1 MGFAAAPLLI
11 ALGVLLTAGI
21 IVVLYWVRPEPQP
34 VVVPSNLIWRRVLDE
49 RRRRED
55 FWRWLISLVI
65 ALLAG
70 LAVIMA
76 MAQPIPESGVRG
88 GRVVVVMDTSPSM
101 AAALSGGG
109 TRWDQASEQVRRILT
124 GSSET
129 SEFLLLDTAGDRGG
143 RSFTGRREA
152 LEALEDLGPV
162 HGREH
167 RFPDVADLLES
178 ASGTAPA
185 VDVIFVG
192 DGVYVPEAPDGVE
205 RISVFEAAP
214 NAGITAFDVRPLPS
228 DPGRFEAF
236 IEVVR
241 HPAEEDDGGGVVVLQ
256 VDGAGGASARRT
268 LRVDAGTPLGETVP
282 LTGFV
287 AGPVRAVIAISGD
300 DALPADDVAHAY
312 IPARNRLRVLLV
324 GGPNPFWEAA
334 LRLDPRVSL
343 SVAPPGSE
351 ALADLDFASVDLVVI
366 EGAPPEAMP
375 PVPVLVAGSGNAE
388 WLPPRLGNETGNET
402 GNESGNETG
411 NESANE
417 ETNLEREAATVT
429 LPVVRGQ
436 TEHPLLRDLNFED
449 ALARGVEAFDAASFA
464 GQGSWELLLGDSRLG
479 LLAAR
484 ESPLR
489 GLAFA
494 FPIARSNLPLQAD
507 FPLLLSRALSWL
519 TDVEVRRVGLGQA
532 RVAMAAGAIFDSE
545 GREVA
550 SRRLGSE
557 ISFDASEPSL
567 YYAAGGGREVVV
579 AASLLDRRAS
589 NLNQSAWAEEPPATL
604 APAATAVS
612 AIWPILALFA
622 LLLIAA
628 EWIAFHRHATV

>member
-1 MGFAAAPLLI
+1 MGFGAAPLLI

-55 FWRWLISLVI
+55 FWRWLVSLVI

-70 LAVIMA
+70 LAVILA
-76 MAQPIPESGVRG
+76 VSEPIPEGAARG
-88 GRVVVVMDTSPSM
+88 GRIVVVMDTAPSM
-101 AAALSGGG
+101 AAALPGGG
-109 TRWDQASEQVRRILT
+109 TRWDQAAEQVRRILT

-143 RSFTGRREA
+143 RSFIGRRAA

-167 RFPDVADLLES
+167 RFPDVGDLLG
-178 ASGTAPA
+178 SGPAAAPA
-185 VDVIFVG
+185 ADVVFVG
-192 DGVYVPEAPDGVE
+192 DGVYVPEAPEGVE
-205 RISVFEAAP
+205 RISVFESVP

-241 HPAEEDDGGGVVVLQ
+241 HPVGEDDAGVVVLQ
-256 VDGAGGASARRT
+256 IDGAGGASARRT
-268 LRVDAGTPLGETVP
+268 LRPDPGAPLGETVP
-282 LTGFV
+282 LAGFV
-287 AGPVRAVIAISGD
+287 AGPVRAVIAISGED
-300 DALPADDVAHAY
+300 GLPADDVAHAY

-343 SVAPPGSE
+343 SVAAPGSDAFAE
-351 ALADLDFASVDLVVI
+351 LDSGSVDLAVV

-375 PVPVLVAGSGNAE
+375 PVPVLFAGSESAA
-388 WLPPRLGNETGNET
+388 WLPSRLGG
-402 GNESGNETG
+402 
-411 NESANE
+411 
-417 ETNLEREAATVT
+417 EAAGPGAEEGTTVM

-436 TEHPLLRDLNFED
+436 TEHPLLRELNFED
-449 ALARGVEAFDAASFA
+449 AMARDVEAFDAATLDDRSP
-464 GQGSWELLLGDSRLG
+464 WTLLFGDSRLG

-484 ESPLR
+484 QSPLR
-489 GLAFA
+489 SLAFA

-532 RVAMAAGAIFDSE
+532 RVAMAAGAVFDAE
-545 GREVA
+545 GREVP

-589 NLNQSAWAEEPPATL
+589 SLNESAWAGEPPASL
-604 APAATAVS
+604 APAGTVAS
-612 AIWPILALFA
+612 SLWPILALFA
-622 LLLIAA
+622 LLLIVA
-628 EWIAFHRHATV
+628 EWVAFHRHATV

>member
-65 ALLAG
+65 ALLVG

-76 MAQPIPESGVRG
+76 MAEPIPESGVRG

-101 AAALSGGG
+101 VAALSGGG

-152 LEALEDLGPV
+152 LEALEDLRPV

-167 RFPDVADLLES
+167 HFPDVADLLES
-178 ASGTAPA
+178 ASGTAPP
-185 VDVIFVG
+185 VDIIFVG

-241 HPAEEDDGGGVVVLQ
+241 HPAEEDDGGVVVLQ

-343 SVAPPGSE
+343 SVAPPGSD

-388 WLPPRLGNETGNET
+388 WLPPRLGNETGNE
-402 GNESGNETG
+402 SGNEPA
-411 NESANE
+411 SE
-417 ETNLEREAATVT
+417 EASLEGETATVM

-449 ALARGVEAFDAASFA
+449 ALARDVEAFDAAFFG
-464 GQGSWELLLGDSRLG
+464 GQSSWELLLGDSRLG

-557 ISFDASEPSL
+557 ISFDATEPSL

-589 NLNQSAWAEEPPATL
+589 NLNQSAWSEAPPTTL
-604 APAATAVS
+604 GPAATAVS

-622 LLLIAA
+622 FLLIAA

>member
-1 MGFAAAPLLI
+1 MGFGAAPLLI
-11 ALGVLLTAGI
+11 ALGVLLTAGV
-21 IVVLYWVRPEPQP
+21 IVLLYWVRPEPQP

-55 FWRWLISLVI
+55 FWRWLVSLVI

-70 LAVIMA
+70 LAVILA
-76 MAQPIPESGVRG
+76 VAQPIPEGAARG
-88 GRVVVVMDTSPSM
+88 GRIVVVMDTAPSM

-109 TRWDQASEQVRRILT
+109 TRWDQAAEQVRRILT

-143 RSFTGRREA
+143 RSFIGRRGA

-167 RFPDVADLLES
+167 RFPDVADLLGPG
-178 ASGTAPA
+178 SGAAPA
-185 VDVIFVG
+185 ADVIFVG
-192 DGVYVPEAPDGVE
+192 DGVYVPEAPEGVE
-205 RISVFEAAP
+205 RISVFETVP

-241 HPAEEDDGGGVVVLQ
+241 YPSGEDDAGVVVLQ
-256 VDGAGGASARRT
+256 IDGAGGASARRT
-268 LRVDAGTPLGETVP
+268 LRPDAGTPLGETVP

-287 AGPVRAVIAISGD
+287 AGPVRAVIAIAGED
-300 DALPADDVAHAY
+300 GLPADDVAHAY

-343 SVAPPGSE
+343 SVAAPGLD
-351 ALADLDFASVDLVVI
+351 AFADLDSGALDLVVV
-366 EGAPPEAMP
+366 EGAPPETMP
-375 PVPVLVAGSGNAE
+375 PVPVLFAGSGSAG
-388 WLPPRLGNETGNET
+388 WLPSRLGD
-402 GNESGNETG
+402 
-411 NESANE
+411 
-417 ETNLEREAATVT
+417 EAAGPGDEEGTTVM
-429 LPVVRGQ
+429 LPVMRGQ
-436 TEHPLLRDLNFED
+436 TEHPLLRDLNLED
-449 ALARGVEAFDAASFA
+449 AVARDVAAFDTASV
-464 GQGSWELLLGDSRLG
+464 GDRSPWTLLLGDSRLG

-489 GLAFA
+489 SLAFA

-532 RVAMAAGAIFDSE
+532 RVAMASGAIFDSE
-545 GREVA
+545 GREVP

-557 ISFDASEPSL
+557 VSFDASEPSL
-567 YYAAGGGREVVV
+567 YYAAGGGREIVV

-589 NLNQSAWAEEPPATL
+589 NLNQSAWAGEPPASL
-604 APAATAVS
+604 APAGTVAS
-612 AIWPILALFA
+612 ALWPILALFA
-622 LLLIAA
+622 LLLIVA

>member
-55 FWRWLISLVI
+55 FWRWLISLAI

-70 LAVIMA
+70 LAVILA

-109 TRWDQASEQVRRILT
+109 TRWDQAAEQVRRILT

-143 RSFTGRREA
+143 RSFTGRRGA

-167 RFPDVADLLES
+167 RFPDVADLLEP
-178 ASGTAPA
+178 ASGT
-185 VDVIFVG
+185 DVIFVG

-241 HPAEEDDGGGVVVLQ
+241 HPAEEDDGGVVVLQ

-268 LRVDAGTPLGETVP
+268 LRVDAGTPLGESVP

-343 SVAPPGSE
+343 SVAPPGPE
-351 ALADLDFASVDLVVI
+351 ALADLDAASVDLVVI
-366 EGAPPEAMP
+366 EGTPPEAML
-375 PVPVLVAGSGNAE
+375 PVPMLFAGSGNAE
-388 WLPPRLGNETGNET
+388 WLPPRLGDDL
-402 GNESGNETG
+402 
-411 NESANE
+411 ANE
-417 ETNLEREAATVT
+417 EANLEGETATVM

-449 ALARGVEAFDAASFA
+449 ALARDVEAFDAAFFG

-484 ESPLR
+484 ENPLR

-532 RVAMAAGAIFDSE
+532 RVAMAAGAVFDSE

-604 APAATAVS
+604 APAATVVS

-622 LLLIAA
+622 FLLIVA

>member
-124 GSSET
+124 GSGET

-152 LEALEDLGPV
+152 LEALEDLVPV

-167 RFPDVADLLES
+167 RFPDVADLFES

-241 HPAEEDDGGGVVVLQ
+241 HPAAEDDGGVVALQ
-256 VDGAGGASARRT
+256 VDGAGGASLRRT

-388 WLPPRLGNETGNET
+388 WLPPRLGNETGNE
-402 GNESGNETG
+402 
-411 NESANE
+411 SANE
-417 ETNLEREAATVT
+417 EANLEGETATVM

-449 ALARGVEAFDAASFA
+449 ALARDVEAFDAAFFG
-464 GQGSWELLLGDSRLG
+464 GQDSWELLLGDSRFG

-604 APAATAVS
+604 APAAPAVG

>member
-65 ALLAG
+65 ALLVG

-76 MAQPIPESGVRG
+76 MAEPIPESGVRG

-152 LEALEDLGPV
+152 LEALEDLRPV

-167 RFPDVADLLES
+167 HFPDVADLLES
-178 ASGTAPA
+178 ASGTAPP
-185 VDVIFVG
+185 VDIIFVG

-241 HPAEEDDGGGVVVLQ
+241 HPAEEDDGGVVVLQ

-375 PVPVLVAGSGNAE
+375 PVPVLVAGSGHAE

-402 GNESGNETG
+402 GNESGNESA
-411 NESANE
+411 NESADE
-417 ETNLEREAATVT
+417 EASLEGETATVM

-449 ALARGVEAFDAASFA
+449 ALARDVEAFDAAFFG
-464 GQGSWELLLGDSRLG
+464 GQSSWELLLGDSRLG

-557 ISFDASEPSL
+557 ISFDATEPSL

-589 NLNQSAWAEEPPATL
+589 SPNQSAWSEAPPTTL
-604 APAATAVS
+604 GPAATAVS

-622 LLLIAA
+622 FLLIAA

>member
-1 MGFAAAPLLI
+1 MGFGAAPLLI

-55 FWRWLISLVI
+55 FWRWLVSLVI

-70 LAVIMA
+70 LAVILA
-76 MAQPIPESGVRG
+76 VSEPIPEGAARG
-88 GRVVVVMDTSPSM
+88 GRIVVVMDTAPSM
-101 AAALSGGG
+101 AAALPGGG
-109 TRWDQASEQVRRILT
+109 TRWDQAAEQVRRILT

-143 RSFTGRREA
+143 RSFIGRRAA

-167 RFPDVADLLES
+167 RFPDVGDLLG
-178 ASGTAPA
+178 SGPAAPPA
-185 VDVIFVG
+185 ADVVFVG
-192 DGVYVPEAPDGVE
+192 DGVYVPEAPEGVE
-205 RISVFEAAP
+205 RISVFESVP

-241 HPAEEDDGGGVVVLQ
+241 HPVGEDDAGVVVLQ
-256 VDGAGGASARRT
+256 IDGAGGASARRT
-268 LRVDAGTPLGETVP
+268 LRPDPGAPLGETVP
-282 LTGFV
+282 LAGFV
-287 AGPVRAVIAISGD
+287 AGPVRAVIAISGED
-300 DALPADDVAHAY
+300 GLPADDVAHAY

-343 SVAPPGSE
+343 SVAAPGSDAFAE
-351 ALADLDFASVDLVVI
+351 LDSSSVDLAVV

-375 PVPVLVAGSGNAE
+375 PVPVLFAGSESAAWLPSRLGGEAAGSGAE
-388 WLPPRLGNETGNET
+388 EGT
-402 GNESGNETG
+402 
-411 NESANE
+411 
-417 ETNLEREAATVT
+417 TVM

-436 TEHPLLRDLNFED
+436 TEHPLLRELNFED
-449 ALARGVEAFDAASFA
+449 AMARDVEAFDAAALDDRSP
-464 GQGSWELLLGDSRLG
+464 WTLLFGDSRLG

-484 ESPLR
+484 QSPLR
-489 GLAFA
+489 SLAFA

-532 RVAMAAGAIFDSE
+532 RVAMAAGSVFDAE
-545 GREVA
+545 GREVP

-589 NLNQSAWAEEPPATL
+589 SLNESAWAGEPPASL
-604 APAATAVS
+604 APAGTVAS
-612 AIWPILALFA
+612 ALWPILALFA
-622 LLLIAA
+622 LLLIVA
-628 EWIAFHRHATV
+628 EWVAFHRHATV

>member
-11 ALGVLLTAGI
+11 ALGLLLTAAI

-55 FWRWLISLVI
+55 FWRWLVSLAI

-70 LAVIMA
+70 LAVILA
-76 MAQPIPESGVRG
+76 VAQPIPEGAARG
-88 GRVVVVMDTSPSM
+88 GRIVVVMDTAPSM
-101 AAALSGGG
+101 AAALPGGG
-109 TRWDQASEQVRRILT
+109 TRWDQAAEQVRRILA

-143 RSFTGRREA
+143 RSFIGRREA
-152 LEALEDLGPV
+152 LEALEALGPV

-167 RFPDVADLLES
+167 RFPDVRDLLGPGS
-178 ASGTAPA
+178 DAAPTA
-185 VDVIFVG
+185 DVIFVG
-192 DGVYVPEAPDGVE
+192 DGVYVPEAPEGVE
-205 RISVFEAAP
+205 RISVFESVP

-241 HPAEEDDGGGVVVLQ
+241 HPVGEDDAGVVVLQ
-256 VDGAGGASARRT
+256 IDGAGGASARRT
-268 LRVDAGTPLGETVP
+268 LRPDSGTPLGETVP

-287 AGPVRAVIAISGD
+287 AGPVRAVIAISGED
-300 DALPADDVAHAY
+300 GLPADDVAHAY

-343 SVAPPGSE
+343 TVAAPGSD
-351 ALADLDFASVDLVVI
+351 AFADLDAGSLDLVVV
-366 EGAPPEAMP
+366 EGAPPETMP
-375 PVPVLVAGSGNAE
+375 PVPVLFAGSESAD
-388 WLPPRLGNETGNET
+388 WLPPRLGGQAASPA
-402 GNESGNETG
+402 G
-411 NESANE
+411 E
-417 ETNLEREAATVT
+417 EGTTVM

-449 ALARGVEAFDAASFA
+449 AMARDVEAFDAASLDDR
-464 GQGSWELLLGDSRLG
+464 SLWTPLLGDPRLG

-489 GLAFA
+489 SLAFA

-519 TDVEVRRVGLGQA
+519 TDVDVRRVGLGQA
-532 RVAMAAGAIFDSE
+532 RVAMAAGAIFDAE
-545 GREVA
+545 GREVP

-589 NLNQSAWAEEPPATL
+589 NLNQSAWAAEPPASL
-604 APAATAVS
+604 APAGTVAS

-622 LLLIAA
+622 LLLIVA
-628 EWIAFHRHATV
+628 EWVAFHRHATV

>member
-34 VVVPSNLIWRRVLDE
+34 VVVPSNLLWRRILDE

-55 FWRWLISLVI
+55 FWRWLVSLAI

-70 LAVIMA
+70 LAVIVA
-76 MAQPIPESGVRG
+76 VSQPIPEGAVRG
-88 GRVVVVMDTSPSM
+88 GRIVVVMDTAPSM
-101 AAALSGGG
+101 AAALPGGG
-109 TRWDQASEQVRRILT
+109 TRWDQAAEQVRRILT

-143 RSFTGRREA
+143 RSFIGRRAA
-152 LEALEDLGPV
+152 LEALEALGPV

-167 RFPDVADLLES
+167 RFPDVRDLLGPGS
-178 ASGTAPA
+178 DAAPA
-185 VDVIFVG
+185 ADVIFVG
-192 DGVYVPEAPDGVE
+192 DGVYVPEAPEGVE
-205 RISVFEAAP
+205 RLSVFESVP

-241 HPAEEDDGGGVVVLQ
+241 HPVGGDDAGVVVLQ
-256 VDGAGGASARRT
+256 IDGAGGASARRT
-268 LRVDAGTPLGETVP
+268 LRPDAGTPLGETVP

-287 AGPVRAVIAISGD
+287 AGPVRAVIAIAGD
-300 DALPADDVAHAY
+300 DGLPADDVAHAY

-343 SVAPPGSE
+343 TVAAPGSD
-351 ALADLDFASVDLVVI
+351 AFADLDAGSLDLVVV

-375 PVPVLVAGSGNAE
+375 PVPVLFAGSGSAD
-388 WLPPRLGNETGNET
+388 WLPSRLEGGAA
-402 GNESGNETG
+402 GPGD
-411 NESANE
+411 E
-417 ETNLEREAATVT
+417 EGTTVM

-449 ALARGVEAFDAASFA
+449 AMARDVEAFDAASLEDR
-464 GQGSWELLLGDSRLG
+464 SLWSLLLGDSRLG

-489 GLAFA
+489 SLAFA

-532 RVAMAAGAIFDSE
+532 RVAMAAGAIFDAE
-545 GREVA
+545 GREVP

-589 NLNQSAWAEEPPATL
+589 NLNESAWAGEPAASL
-604 APAATAVS
+604 APAGTVAGAL
-612 AIWPILALFA
+612 WPILALFA
-622 LLLIAA
+622 LLLIVA
-628 EWIAFHRHATV
+628 EWVAFHRHATV

>member
-70 LAVIMA
+70 LAVVMA
-76 MAQPIPESGVRG
+76 MARPLPEDGVRG
-88 GRVVVVMDTSPSM
+88 ARVAVVIDTSPSM
-101 AAALSGGG
+101 AALLPGGG
-109 TRWDQASEQVRRILT
+109 ARWEQASEQARRILT
-124 GSSET
+124 AGNET
-129 SEFLLLDTAGDRGG
+129 SEFLLLDTAGERGG
-143 RSFTGRREA
+143 RSFIGQREA
-152 LEALEDLGPV
+152 LEALDDLRPV

-167 RFPDVADLLES
+167 RFPDVADLLEPV
-178 ASGTAPA
+178 GGAPTP
-185 VDVIFVG
+185 VIFVG
-192 DGVYVPEAPDGVE
+192 DGVFVSAVPEGVE
-205 RISVFEAAP
+205 RLSVFEPAA
-214 NAGITAFDVRPLPS
+214 NAGITAFDVRPLPT

-236 IEVVR
+236 VEVVR
-241 HPAEEDDGGGVVVLQ
+241 HPGSGEEAGVVVLQ
-256 VDGAGGASARRT
+256 IDGAGGASARRT
-268 LRVDAGTPLGETVP
+268 FRVDPGEPFGSTVP

-287 AGPVRAVIAISGD
+287 AGPVRAVIATSGE
-300 DALPADDVAHAY
+300 DALVSDDVAHSY

-334 LRLDPRVSL
+334 LRLDPRVTL
-343 SVAPPGSE
+343 SVAAPE
-351 ALADLDFASVDLVVI
+351 EDALASLDPASLDLVVI
-366 EGAPPEAMP
+366 EEAAPPAMP
-375 PVPVLVAGSGNAE
+375 AVPVLFAGAGAAD
-388 WLPPRLGNETGNET
+388 WLPPRLPNGDADAGDPT
-402 GNESGNETG
+402 
-411 NESANE
+411 
-417 ETNLEREAATVT
+417 AAAM

-436 TEHPLLRDLNFED
+436 AEHPLLRDLNLDD
-449 ALARGVEAFDAASFA
+449 ALAREVAAFDAASFRDAEGSPSGAA
-464 GQGSWELLLGDSRLG
+464 GGWELLLGDSRLG

-484 ESPLR
+484 EAPFRS
-489 GLAFA
+489 LAFA
-494 FPIARSNLPLQAD
+494 FPIARSNLPLQPD

-519 TDVEVRRVGLGQA
+519 TDVDVRRVGLGQA
-532 RVAMAAGAIFDSE
+532 RVAMAAGAVFDSE
-545 GREVA
+545 GREVP

-589 NLNQSAWAEEPPATL
+589 DLNRSAWAGEPAASL
-604 APAATAVS
+604 APSGTVAS
-612 AIWPILALFA
+612 AIWPLLALFA
-622 LLLIAA
+622 LLLIVA
-628 EWIAFHRHATV
+628 EWVAFHRHATV

>member
-1 MGFAAAPLLI
+1 MGFGAAPLLI

-55 FWRWLISLVI
+55 FWRWLVSLVI

-70 LAVIMA
+70 LAVILA
-76 MAQPIPESGVRG
+76 VAQPLPEGATRG
-88 GRVVVVMDTSPSM
+88 GRIVVVMDTAPSM
-101 AAALSGGG
+101 EAALPDGG
-109 TRWDQASEQVRRILT
+109 TRWEQAAEQVRRIFA
-124 GSSET
+124 GSTET

-143 RSFTGRREA
+143 RSFIGKREA

-162 HGREH
+162 YGRDH
-167 RFPDVADLLES
+167 RFPDVADLLG
-178 ASGTAPA
+178 SGSEAALTA
-185 VDVIFVG
+185 DVIFVG
-192 DGVYVPEAPDGVE
+192 DGVYVPEAPEGVE
-205 RISVFEAAP
+205 RISVFEPAP

-241 HPAEEDDGGGVVVLQ
+241 HPAEDDDRGVVVLQ
-256 VDGAGGASARRT
+256 IDGAGGASARRT
-268 LRVDAGTPLGETVP
+268 VQVDPGTPAGETVP

-287 AGPVRAVIAISGD
+287 AGPVRAVIALSGE
-300 DALPADDVAHAY
+300 DALSADDVAHAY
-312 IPARNRLRVLLV
+312 VPARNRLRVLLA

-343 SVAPPGSE
+343 SVAPAGPE
-351 ALADLDFASVDLVVI
+351 ALADLDSGSVDLVVI
-366 EGAPPEAMP
+366 EGPPPDAMP
-375 PVPVLVAGSGNAE
+375 PVPVLFAGSGNAE
-388 WLPPRLGNETGNET
+388 WLPARLG
-402 GNESGNETG
+402 S
-411 NESANE
+411 
-417 ETNLEREAATVT
+417 EAAGPGGEEGTTVM

-436 TEHPLLRDLNFED
+436 TGHLLLRDLNFED
-449 ALARGVEAFDAASFA
+449 ALARDVEAFDTAAFGERS
-464 GQGSWELLLGDSRLG
+464 SWTLLLGDARLG

-484 ESPLR
+484 ESPFR
-489 GLAFA
+489 SLAFA

-532 RVAMAAGAIFDSE
+532 RVAMAAGAIFDSD
-545 GREVA
+545 GREVP

-589 NLNQSAWAEEPPATL
+589 NLNQSAWAGESPATL
-604 APAATAVS
+604 APAATAAS

-622 LLLIAA
+622 LLLIVA
-628 EWIAFHRHATV
+628 EWVAFHRHATV

>member
-34 VVVPSNLIWRRVLDE
+34 VVVPSNLIWRRILDE

-55 FWRWLISLVI
+55 FWRWLVSLAI

-70 LAVIMA
+70 LAVIVA
-76 MAQPIPESGVRG
+76 VSQPIPEGAVRG
-88 GRVVVVMDTSPSM
+88 GRIVVVMDTAPSM
-101 AAALSGGG
+101 AAALPGGG
-109 TRWDQASEQVRRILT
+109 TRWDQAAEQVRRILT

-143 RSFTGRREA
+143 RSFIGRRAA
-152 LEALEDLGPV
+152 LEALEALGPV

-167 RFPDVADLLES
+167 RFPDVRDLLGPGS
-178 ASGTAPA
+178 DAAPA
-185 VDVIFVG
+185 ADVIFVG
-192 DGVYVPEAPDGVE
+192 DGVYVPEAPEGVE
-205 RISVFEAAP
+205 RLSVFESVP

-241 HPAEEDDGGGVVVLQ
+241 HPVGGDDAGVVVLQ
-256 VDGAGGASARRT
+256 IDGAGGASARRT
-268 LRVDAGTPLGETVP
+268 LRPDAGTPLGETVP

-287 AGPVRAVIAISGD
+287 AGPVRAVIAIAGD
-300 DALPADDVAHAY
+300 DGLPADDVAHAY

-343 SVAPPGSE
+343 TVAAPGSD
-351 ALADLDFASVDLVVI
+351 AFADLDAGSLDLVVV

-375 PVPVLVAGSGNAE
+375 PVPVLFAGSGSAD
-388 WLPPRLGNETGNET
+388 WLPSRLEGGAA
-402 GNESGNETG
+402 GPGD
-411 NESANE
+411 E
-417 ETNLEREAATVT
+417 EGTTVM

-449 ALARGVEAFDAASFA
+449 AMARDVEAFDAASLEDR
-464 GQGSWELLLGDSRLG
+464 SLWSLLLGDSRLG

-489 GLAFA
+489 SLAFA

-532 RVAMAAGAIFDSE
+532 RVAMAAGAIFDAE
-545 GREVA
+545 GREVP

-589 NLNQSAWAEEPPATL
+589 NLNESAWAGEPAASL
-604 APAATAVS
+604 APAGTVAGAL
-612 AIWPILALFA
+612 WPILALFA
-622 LLLIAA
+622 LLLIVA
-628 EWIAFHRHATV
+628 EWVAFHRHATV

>member
-1 MGFAAAPLLI
+1 MGFGAAPLLI
-11 ALGVLLTAGI
+11 AIGVLLTAGI

-55 FWRWLISLVI
+55 FWRWLVSLVI

-70 LAVIMA
+70 LAVILA
-76 MAQPIPESGVRG
+76 MAQPLPEGAARG
-88 GRVVVVMDTSPSM
+88 GRIVVVMDTAPSM
-101 AAALSGGG
+101 AAALPGGG
-109 TRWDQASEQVRRILT
+109 TRWEQAAEQVRRILT

-143 RSFTGRREA
+143 RSFIGRREA
-152 LEALEDLGPV
+152 FEALDELGPV

-167 RFPDVADLLES
+167 RFPDVADLLG
-178 ASGTAPA
+178 SGSDAAPA
-185 VDVIFVG
+185 ADVIFVG
-192 DGVYVPEAPDGVE
+192 DGVYVPEAPEGVE
-205 RISVFEAAP
+205 RISVFESVP

-241 HPAEEDDGGGVVVLQ
+241 YPAGEDDAGVVVLQ
-256 VDGAGGASARRT
+256 IDGAGGASARRT
-268 LRVDAGTPLGETVP
+268 LRPDPGTPLGETVP

-287 AGPVRAVIAISGD
+287 AGPVRAVIAISGED
-300 DALPADDVAHAY
+300 GLPADDVAHAY
-312 IPARNRLRVLLV
+312 IPARNRLRVLLA

-343 SVAPPGSE
+343 SMAPPGPD
-351 ALADLDFASVDLVVI
+351 ALADLDSGSLDLVVV
-366 EGAPPEAMP
+366 EGAPPEVMP
-375 PVPVLVAGSGNAE
+375 PVPVLFAGSGSAG
-388 WLPPRLGNETGNET
+388 WLPPRRA
-402 GNESGNETG
+402 S
-411 NESANE
+411 
-417 ETNLEREAATVT
+417 EAASPGDEEGTTVM

-436 TEHPLLRDLNFED
+436 AEHPLLRDLNFED
-449 ALARGVEAFDAASFA
+449 ALARDVAAFDAASL
-464 GQGSWELLLGDSRLG
+464 GDRGPWTLLLGDSRLG

-489 GLAFA
+489 SLAFA

-519 TDVEVRRVGLGQA
+519 TDVDVRRVGLGQA
-532 RVAMAAGAIFDSE
+532 RVAMAAGAIFDAE
-545 GREVA
+545 GREVP

-589 NLNQSAWAEEPPATL
+589 SLNQSAWAGEPPASL
-604 APAATAVS
+604 APAGTIAS

-622 LLLIAA
+622 LLLIVA
-628 EWIAFHRHATV
+628 EWVAFHRHATV

>member
-65 ALLAG
+65 ALLVG

-152 LEALEDLGPV
+152 LEALEDLRPA

-167 RFPDVADLLES
+167 RFPDVADLLEP
-178 ASGTAPA
+178 ASGTAA
-185 VDVIFVG
+185 AAAVIFVG

-241 HPAEEDDGGGVVVLQ
+241 HPAEEDDGGVVVLQ

-388 WLPPRLGNETGNET
+388 WLPPRLGNETGNES
-402 GNESGNETG
+402 GNETGNETG

-417 ETNLEREAATVT
+417 EVSLEGETATVT

-449 ALARGVEAFDAASFA
+449 ALARDVEAFDAAFFG
-464 GQGSWELLLGDSRLG
+464 GQSSWELLLGDSRLG

-545 GREVA
+545 GREVV

-557 ISFDASEPSL
+557 ISFDATEPSL

-589 NLNQSAWAEEPPATL
+589 NLNQSAWSEAPPTTL
-604 APAATAVS
+604 GPAATAVS

-622 LLLIAA
+622 FLLIAA

>member
-1 MGFAAAPLLI
+1 MGFGAAPLLI
-11 ALGVLLTAGI
+11 GLGVLLTAGI

-55 FWRWLISLVI
+55 FWRWLVSLVI
-65 ALLAG
+65 ALLAA

-76 MAQPIPESGVRG
+76 LSEPIPESAARG
-88 GRVVVVMDTSPSM
+88 GRIAVVIDTAPSM
-101 AAALSGGG
+101 EAALPGGG
-109 TRWDQASEQVRRILT
+109 TRWERASEQVERIFA
-124 GSSET
+124 GGGET

-143 RSFTGRREA
+143 RSFIGRREA
-152 LEALEDLGPV
+152 LEALEDLAPV

-167 RFPDVADLLES
+167 RFPDVADLLEP
-178 ASGTAPA
+178 AAGTEL
-185 VDVIFVG
+185 VFVG
-192 DGVYVPEAPDGVE
+192 DGVYVPEAPEGVE
-205 RISVFEAAP
+205 RISVFEPVP

-241 HPAEEDDGGGVVVLQ
+241 HPAAGNEGGVVVLQ
-256 VDGAGGASARRT
+256 IDGAGGASARRT
-268 LRVDAGTPLGETVP
+268 VRVDPGTPIGETVP

-287 AGPVRAVIAISGD
+287 AGPVRAVIAISDEDG
-300 DALPADDVAHAY
+300 LPADDVAHAY
-312 IPARNRLRVLLV
+312 IPARNRLRVQLV

-343 SVAPPGSE
+343 SVTSGDAD
-351 ALADLDFASVDLVVI
+351 ALADLDPGSVDLVVM
-366 EGAPPEAMP
+366 EGAPPEAML
-375 PVPVLVAGSGNAE
+375 PVPVLFAGSGNAA
-388 WLPPRLGNETGNET
+388 WLPPRRGGETT
-402 GNESGNETG
+402 GPGDEGQ
-411 NESANE
+411 A
-417 ETNLEREAATVT
+417 VM

-449 ALARGVEAFDAASFA
+449 ALARDVAAFDAASFGERSA
-464 GQGSWELLLGDSRLG
+464 WTPLLGDARLG

-489 GLAFA
+489 SLAFA
-494 FPIARSNLPLQAD
+494 FPIAQSNLPLQAD
-507 FPLLLSRALSWL
+507 FPLFLSRALSWL

-532 RVAMAAGAIFDSE
+532 RVAMAAGAIFDAD
-545 GREVA
+545 GREVP

-567 YYAAGGGREVVV
+567 YYAAGGGQEVVV

-589 NLNQSAWAEEPPATL
+589 SLNQSAWAGEPPAVL
-604 APAATAVS
+604 APAAATAN
-612 AIWPILALFA
+612 AIWPLLALFA
-622 LLLIAA
+622 LLLIVA
-628 EWIAFHRHATV
+628 EWVAFHRHATV

>member
-11 ALGVLLTAGI
+11 GLGVLLTAGI

-70 LAVIMA
+70 IAVIMA
-76 MAQPIPESGVRG
+76 MAQPIAESNARD

-101 AAALSGGG
+101 EAGLAGGG
-109 TRWDQASEQVRRILT
+109 TRWDQASEQVRRILA
-124 GSSET
+124 GGSET

-143 RSFTGRREA
+143 RSFIGRRETLEA
-152 LEALEDLGPV
+152 LEALGPV

-167 RFPDVADLLES
+167 RFPDVADLLEPG
-178 ASGTAPA
+178 SGA
-185 VDVIFVG
+185 DVIFVG
-192 DGVYVPEAPDGVE
+192 DGVYVPDAPEGVE

-214 NAGITAFDVRPLPS
+214 NAGITAFDVRPLPA

-241 HPAEEDDGGGVVVLQ
+241 HPAEADDGGIVVLQ
-256 VDGAGGASARRT
+256 IDGAGGASARRM
-268 LRVDAGTPLGETVP
+268 LQVNAGTPLGETVP

-287 AGPVRAVIAISGD
+287 AGPVRAVIAASGED
-300 DALPADDVAHAY
+300 GLPADDVAHAY

-351 ALADLDFASVDLVVI
+351 PLDDLDPGSVDLVVVD
-366 EGAPPEAMP
+366 GAPPEAIP
-375 PVPVLVAGSGNAE
+375 PVPVLFAGSGSAE
-388 WLPPRLGNETGNET
+388 WLPPRLGG
-402 GNESGNETG
+402 
-411 NESANE
+411 E
-417 ETNLEREAATVT
+417 EASLGGEEGTTVM
-429 LPVVRGQ
+429 LPVVREQ
-436 TEHPLLRDLNFED
+436 TGHPLLRDLNFED
-449 ALARGVEAFDAASFA
+449 AMARDVEAFDAASVR
-464 GQGSWELLLGDSRLG
+464 GQGPWELLLGDSRLG
-479 LLAAR
+479 LLATR
-484 ESPLR
+484 ERPLR

-507 FPLLLSRALSWL
+507 FPLLLARALSWL
-519 TDVEVRRVGLGQA
+519 TDVDVRRVGLGQA

-567 YYAAGGGREVVV
+567 YYVAGGGREVVV

-589 NLNQSAWAEEPPATL
+589 NLNQSAWAGEPPATL

-612 AIWPILALFA
+612 VIWPILALFA
-622 LLLIAA
+622 FLLIVA

>member
-1 MGFAAAPLLI
+1 MGFGAAPLLI

-55 FWRWLISLVI
+55 FWRWLVSLVI

-70 LAVIMA
+70 LAVILA
-76 MAQPIPESGVRG
+76 VSEPIPEGAARG
-88 GRVVVVMDTSPSM
+88 GRIVVVMDTAPSM
-101 AAALSGGG
+101 AAALPGGG
-109 TRWDQASEQVRRILT
+109 TRWDQAAEQVRRILT

-143 RSFTGRREA
+143 RSFIGRRAA

-167 RFPDVADLLES
+167 RFPDVGDLLG
-178 ASGTAPA
+178 SGPAAAPA
-185 VDVIFVG
+185 ADVVFVG
-192 DGVYVPEAPDGVE
+192 DGVYVPEAPEGVE
-205 RISVFEAAP
+205 RISVFESVP

-241 HPAEEDDGGGVVVLQ
+241 HPVGEDDAGVVVLQ
-256 VDGAGGASARRT
+256 IDGAGGASARRT
-268 LRVDAGTPLGETVP
+268 LRPDPGAPLGETVP
-282 LTGFV
+282 LAGFV
-287 AGPVRAVIAISGD
+287 AGPVRAVIAISGED
-300 DALPADDVAHAY
+300 GLPADDVAHAY

-343 SVAPPGSE
+343 SVAAPGSDAFAE
-351 ALADLDFASVDLVVI
+351 LDSSSVDLAVV

-375 PVPVLVAGSGNAE
+375 PVPVLFAGSESAA
-388 WLPPRLGNETGNET
+388 WLPSRLDG
-402 GNESGNETG
+402 
-411 NESANE
+411 
-417 ETNLEREAATVT
+417 EAAGPGAEEGTTVM

-436 TEHPLLRDLNFED
+436 TEHPLLRELNFED
-449 ALARGVEAFDAASFA
+449 AMARDVEAFDAAALDDRSP
-464 GQGSWELLLGDSRLG
+464 WTLLFGDSRLG

-484 ESPLR
+484 QSPLR
-489 GLAFA
+489 SLAFA

-532 RVAMAAGAIFDSE
+532 RVAMAAGAVFDAE
-545 GREVA
+545 GREVP

-589 NLNQSAWAEEPPATL
+589 SLNESAWAGEPPASL
-604 APAATAVS
+604 APAGTVAS
-612 AIWPILALFA
+612 ALWPILALFA
-622 LLLIAA
+622 LLLIVA
-628 EWIAFHRHATV
+628 EWVAFHRHATV

>member
-1 MGFAAAPLLI
+1 MGFGAAPLLI

-55 FWRWLISLVI
+55 FWRWLVSLVI

-70 LAVIMA
+70 LAVILA
-76 MAQPIPESGVRG
+76 VSQPIPEGAARG
-88 GRVVVVMDTSPSM
+88 GRIVVVMDTAPSM
-101 AAALSGGG
+101 AAALPGGG
-109 TRWDQASEQVRRILT
+109 TRWDQAAEQVRRILT

-143 RSFTGRREA
+143 RSFIGRRAA

-167 RFPDVADLLES
+167 RFPDVGDLLG
-178 ASGTAPA
+178 SGPAAAPA
-185 VDVIFVG
+185 ADVVFVG
-192 DGVYVPEAPDGVE
+192 DGVYVPEAPEGVE
-205 RISVFEAAP
+205 RISVFESVP

-241 HPAEEDDGGGVVVLQ
+241 HSVGEDDAGVVVLQ
-256 VDGAGGASARRT
+256 IDGAGGASARRT
-268 LRVDAGTPLGETVP
+268 LRPDPGAPLGETVP
-282 LTGFV
+282 LAGFV
-287 AGPVRAVIAISGD
+287 AGPVRAVIAISGED
-300 DALPADDVAHAY
+300 GLPADDVAHAY

-343 SVAPPGSE
+343 SVAAPGSDAFAE
-351 ALADLDFASVDLVVI
+351 LDSSSVDLAVV

-375 PVPVLVAGSGNAE
+375 PVPVLFAGSESAA
-388 WLPPRLGNETGNET
+388 WLPSRLGG
-402 GNESGNETG
+402 
-411 NESANE
+411 
-417 ETNLEREAATVT
+417 EAAGPGAEEGTTVM

-436 TEHPLLRDLNFED
+436 TEHPLLRELNFED
-449 ALARGVEAFDAASFA
+449 AMARDVEAFDAAALDDRSP
-464 GQGSWELLLGDSRLG
+464 WTLLFGDSRLG

-484 ESPLR
+484 QSPLR
-489 GLAFA
+489 SLAFA

-532 RVAMAAGAIFDSE
+532 RVAMAAGAVFDAE
-545 GREVA
+545 GREVP

-589 NLNQSAWAEEPPATL
+589 SLNESAWAGEPPASL
-604 APAATAVS
+604 APAGTVAS
-612 AIWPILALFA
+612 ALWPILALFA
-622 LLLIAA
+622 LLLIVA
-628 EWIAFHRHATV
+628 EWVAFHRHATV

>member
-65 ALLAG
+65 ALLVG

-76 MAQPIPESGVRG
+76 MAEPIPESGVRG

-152 LEALEDLGPV
+152 LEALEDLRPV

-167 RFPDVADLLES
+167 HFPDVADLLES
-178 ASGTAPA
+178 ASGTAPP
-185 VDVIFVG
+185 VDIIFVG

-241 HPAEEDDGGGVVVLQ
+241 HPAEEDDGGVVVLQ

-343 SVAPPGSE
+343 SVAPPGSD

-388 WLPPRLGNETGNET
+388 WLPPRLGNETGNE
-402 GNESGNETG
+402 SGNEPA
-411 NESANE
+411 SE
-417 ETNLEREAATVT
+417 EASLEGETATVM

-449 ALARGVEAFDAASFA
+449 ALARDVEAFDAAFFG
-464 GQGSWELLLGDSRLG
+464 GQSSWELLLGDSRLG

-557 ISFDASEPSL
+557 ISFDATEPSL

-589 NLNQSAWAEEPPATL
+589 NLNQSAWSEAPPTTL
-604 APAATAVS
+604 GPAATAVS

-622 LLLIAA
+622 FLLIAA

>member
-34 VVVPSNLIWRRVLDE
+34 VVVPSNLIWRRILDE

-55 FWRWLISLVI
+55 FWRWLVSLAI

-70 LAVIMA
+70 LAVILA
-76 MAQPIPESGVRG
+76 VSQPIPEGAVRG
-88 GRVVVVMDTSPSM
+88 GRIVVVMDTAPSM
-101 AAALSGGG
+101 AAALPGGG
-109 TRWDQASEQVRRILT
+109 TRWDQAAEQVRRILT

-143 RSFTGRREA
+143 RSFIGRRAA
-152 LEALEDLGPV
+152 LEALEALGPV

-167 RFPDVADLLES
+167 RFPDVRDLLGPGS
-178 ASGTAPA
+178 DAAPA
-185 VDVIFVG
+185 ADVIFVG
-192 DGVYVPEAPDGVE
+192 DGVYVPEAPEGVE
-205 RISVFEAAP
+205 RLSVFESVP

-241 HPAEEDDGGGVVVLQ
+241 HPVGGDDAGVVVLQ
-256 VDGAGGASARRT
+256 IDGAGGASARRT
-268 LRVDAGTPLGETVP
+268 LRPDAGTPLGETVP

-287 AGPVRAVIAISGD
+287 AGPVRAVIAIAGD
-300 DALPADDVAHAY
+300 DGLPADDVAHAY

-343 SVAPPGSE
+343 TVAAPGSD
-351 ALADLDFASVDLVVI
+351 AFADLDAGSLDLVVV

-375 PVPVLVAGSGNAE
+375 PVPVLFAGSGSAD
-388 WLPPRLGNETGNET
+388 WLPSRLEGGAA
-402 GNESGNETG
+402 GPGD
-411 NESANE
+411 E
-417 ETNLEREAATVT
+417 EGTTVM

-449 ALARGVEAFDAASFA
+449 AMARDVEAFDAASLEDR
-464 GQGSWELLLGDSRLG
+464 SLWSLLLGDSRLG

-489 GLAFA
+489 SLAFA

-532 RVAMAAGAIFDSE
+532 RVAMAAGAIFDAE
-545 GREVA
+545 GREVP

-589 NLNQSAWAEEPPATL
+589 NLNESAWAGEPAASL
-604 APAATAVS
+604 APAGTVAGAL
-612 AIWPILALFA
+612 WPILALFA
-622 LLLIAA
+622 LLLIVA
-628 EWIAFHRHATV
+628 EWVAFHRHATV

>member
-1 MGFAAAPLLI
+1 MGFGAAPLLI

-55 FWRWLISLVI
+55 FWRWLVSLVI

-70 LAVIMA
+70 LAVILA
-76 MAQPIPESGVRG
+76 VSQPLPEGAARG
-88 GRVVVVMDTSPSM
+88 GRIVVVMDTAPSM
-101 AAALSGGG
+101 AAALPGGG
-109 TRWDQASEQVRRILT
+109 TRWDQAAEQVQRILT

-143 RSFTGRREA
+143 RSFIGRRGA

-167 RFPDVADLLES
+167 RFPDVADLLGS
-178 ASGTAPA
+178 ASETAPA
-185 VDVIFVG
+185 DVIFVG
-192 DGVYVPEAPDGVE
+192 DGVYVPEAPEGVE
-205 RISVFEAAP
+205 RISVFESVP

-241 HPAEEDDGGGVVVLQ
+241 HPVGEDDAGVVVLQ
-256 VDGAGGASARRT
+256 IDGAGGASARRT
-268 LRVDAGTPLGETVP
+268 LRPDPGTPLGETVP

-287 AGPVRAVIAISGD
+287 AGPVRAVIATSGED
-300 DALPADDVAHAY
+300 GLPADDVAHAY

-343 SVAPPGSE
+343 SVAAPGPD
-351 ALADLDFASVDLVVI
+351 ALADLDSGALDLVVV
-366 EGAPPEAMP
+366 EGAPPETMP
-375 PVPVLVAGSGNAE
+375 PVPVLFAGSDSAA
-388 WLPPRLGNETGNET
+388 WLPSRLGG
-402 GNESGNETG
+402 GAAGPG
-411 NESANE
+411 GE
-417 ETNLEREAATVT
+417 EATVM

-436 TEHPLLRDLNFED
+436 SEHPLLRDLNFED
-449 ALARGVEAFDAASFA
+449 AVARDVAAFDAASL
-464 GQGSWELLLGDSRLG
+464 GDRSPWTLLLGDSRLG

-489 GLAFA
+489 SLAFA

-532 RVAMAAGAIFDSE
+532 RVAMATGAIFDAE
-545 GREVA
+545 GREVP

-557 ISFDASEPSL
+557 VSFDASEPSL

-589 NLNQSAWAEEPPATL
+589 NLNQSAWAGEPPASL
-604 APAATAVS
+604 APAGTVAS

-622 LLLIAA
+622 LLLIVA
-628 EWIAFHRHATV
+628 EWVAFHRHATV

>member
-65 ALLAG
+65 ALLVG

-76 MAQPIPESGVRG
+76 MAEPIPESGVRG

-152 LEALEDLGPV
+152 LEALEDLRPV

-178 ASGTAPA
+178 AAGTAPP
-185 VDVIFVG
+185 VDIIFVG

-241 HPAEEDDGGGVVVLQ
+241 HPAEEDDGGVVVLQ

-343 SVAPPGSE
+343 SVAPPGSD

-402 GNESGNETG
+402 GNESGNESA

-417 ETNLEREAATVT
+417 EASLEGETATVM

-449 ALARGVEAFDAASFA
+449 ALARDVEAFDAAFFG
-464 GQGSWELLLGDSRLG
+464 GQSSWELLLGDSRLG

-557 ISFDASEPSL
+557 ISFDATEPSL

-589 NLNQSAWAEEPPATL
+589 NLNQSAWSEAPPTTL
-604 APAATAVS
+604 GPAATAVS

-622 LLLIAA
+622 FLLIAA

>member
-34 VVVPSNLIWRRVLDE
+34 VVVPSNLIWRRILDE

-55 FWRWLISLVI
+55 FWRWLVSLAI

-70 LAVIMA
+70 VAVILAVS
-76 MAQPIPESGVRG
+76 QPIPEGAVRG
-88 GRVVVVMDTSPSM
+88 GRIVVVMDTAPSM
-101 AAALSGGG
+101 AAALPGGG
-109 TRWDQASEQVRRILT
+109 TRWDQAAEQVRRILT

-143 RSFTGRREA
+143 RSFIGRRAA
-152 LEALEDLGPV
+152 LEALEALGPV

-167 RFPDVADLLES
+167 RFPDVRDLLGPGS
-178 ASGTAPA
+178 DAAPA
-185 VDVIFVG
+185 ADVIFVG
-192 DGVYVPEAPDGVE
+192 DGVYVPEAPEGVE
-205 RISVFEAAP
+205 RLSVFESVP

-241 HPAEEDDGGGVVVLQ
+241 HPVGGDDAGVVVLQ
-256 VDGAGGASARRT
+256 IDGAGGASARRT
-268 LRVDAGTPLGETVP
+268 LRPDAGTPLGETVP

-287 AGPVRAVIAISGD
+287 AGPVRAVIAIAGD
-300 DALPADDVAHAY
+300 DGLPADDVAHAY

-343 SVAPPGSE
+343 TVAAPGSD
-351 ALADLDFASVDLVVI
+351 AFADLDAGSLDLVVV

-375 PVPVLVAGSGNAE
+375 PVPVLFAGSGSAD
-388 WLPPRLGNETGNET
+388 WLPSRLEGGAA
-402 GNESGNETG
+402 GPGD
-411 NESANE
+411 E
-417 ETNLEREAATVT
+417 EGTTVM

-449 ALARGVEAFDAASFA
+449 AMARDVEAFDAASLEDR
-464 GQGSWELLLGDSRLG
+464 SLWSLLLGDSRLG

-489 GLAFA
+489 SLAFA

-532 RVAMAAGAIFDSE
+532 RVAMAAGAIFDAE
-545 GREVA
+545 GREVP

-589 NLNQSAWAEEPPATL
+589 NLNESAWAGEPAASL
-604 APAATAVS
+604 APAGTVAGAL
-612 AIWPILALFA
+612 WPILALFA
-622 LLLIAA
+622 LLLIVA
-628 EWIAFHRHATV
+628 EWVAFHRHATV

>member
-1 MGFAAAPLLI
+1 MGFGAAPLLI

-55 FWRWLISLVI
+55 FWRWLVSLVI

-70 LAVIMA
+70 LAVILA
-76 MAQPIPESGVRG
+76 VSQPLPEGAARG
-88 GRVVVVMDTSPSM
+88 GRIVVVMDTAPSM
-101 AAALSGGG
+101 AAALPGGG
-109 TRWDQASEQVRRILT
+109 TRWEQAAEQVRRILT

-143 RSFTGRREA
+143 RSFIGRREA

-167 RFPDVADLLES
+167 RFPDVSDLLGAGSEGAS
-178 ASGTAPA
+178 AA
-185 VDVIFVG
+185 DVIFVG
-192 DGVYVPEAPDGVE
+192 DGVYVPDSPEGVE
-205 RISVFEAAP
+205 RISVFEPAP

-241 HPAEEDDGGGVVVLQ
+241 HPHDEDDAGVVVLQ
-256 VDGAGGASARRT
+256 IDGAGGASTRRT
-268 LRVDAGTPLGETVP
+268 LRVEPGDPVGETVP

-287 AGPVRAVIAISGD
+287 AGPVRAVIAISGED
-300 DALPADDVAHAY
+300 GLSADDVAHAY
-312 IPARNRLRVLLV
+312 VPARNRLRVLLV

-343 SVAPPGSE
+343 SVAPAGQE
-351 ALADLDFASVDLVVI
+351 ALNDLDADSVDLVVV
-366 EGAPPEAMP
+366 EGAPPGAMP
-375 PVPVLVAGSGNAE
+375 PVPVLFAGSGSAA
-388 WLPPRLGNETGNET
+388 WLPARL
-402 GNESGNETG
+402 ES
-411 NESANE
+411 
-417 ETNLEREAATVT
+417 EAAGPGGEEGTTVM
-429 LPVVRGQ
+429 LPVVRDQ
-436 TEHPLLRDLNFED
+436 TDHPLLRDLNFED
-449 ALARGVEAFDAASFA
+449 ALARDVEAFDAAAVGERSP
-464 GQGSWELLLGDSRLG
+464 WTLLLGDARLG

-484 ESPLR
+484 ESPFR
-489 GLAFA
+489 SLAFA

-532 RVAMAAGAIFDSE
+532 RVAMAAGAIFDAD
-545 GREVA
+545 GREVP

-589 NLNQSAWAEEPPATL
+589 NLNQSAWAGEPPATL

-612 AIWPILALFA
+612 ALWPILAPFA
-622 LLLIAA
+622 LLLIVA

>member
-65 ALLAG
+65 ALLVG

-76 MAQPIPESGVRG
+76 MAEPIPESGVRG

-152 LEALEDLGPV
+152 LEALEDLRPV

-167 RFPDVADLLES
+167 HFPDVADLLES
-178 ASGTAPA
+178 ASGTAPP
-185 VDVIFVG
+185 VDIIFVG

-241 HPAEEDDGGGVVVLQ
+241 HPAEEDDGGVVVLQ

-343 SVAPPGSE
+343 SVAPPGSD

-388 WLPPRLGNETGNET
+388 WLPPRLGNETGNE
-402 GNESGNETG
+402 SGNEEASLEG
-411 NESANE
+411 
-417 ETNLEREAATVT
+417 ETATVM

-449 ALARGVEAFDAASFA
+449 ALARDVEAFDAAFFG
-464 GQGSWELLLGDSRLG
+464 GQSSWELLLGDSRLG

-557 ISFDASEPSL
+557 ISFDATEPSL

-589 NLNQSAWAEEPPATL
+589 SPNQSAWSEAPPTTL
-604 APAATAVS
+604 GPAATAVS

-622 LLLIAA
+622 FLLIAA

>member
-65 ALLAG
+65 ALLVG

-76 MAQPIPESGVRG
+76 MAEPIPESGVRG

-152 LEALEDLGPV
+152 LEALEDLRPV

-167 RFPDVADLLES
+167 HFPDVADLLES
-178 ASGTAPA
+178 ASGTAPP
-185 VDVIFVG
+185 VDIIFVG

-241 HPAEEDDGGGVVVLQ
+241 HPAEEDDGGVVVLQ

-343 SVAPPGSE
+343 SVAPPGSD

-402 GNESGNETG
+402 GNEEASLEGET
-411 NESANE
+411 
-417 ETNLEREAATVT
+417 ATVM

-449 ALARGVEAFDAASFA
+449 ALARDVEAFDAAFFG
-464 GQGSWELLLGDSRLG
+464 GQSSWELLLGDSRLG

-557 ISFDASEPSL
+557 ISFDATEPSL

-589 NLNQSAWAEEPPATL
+589 SPNQSAWSEAPPTTL
-604 APAATAVS
+604 GPAATAVS

-622 LLLIAA
+622 FLLIAA

>member
-55 FWRWLISLVI
+55 FWRWLISLAI

-70 LAVIMA
+70 LAVILA
-76 MAQPIPESGVRG
+76 LAEPIPESGARG
-88 GRVVVVMDTSPSM
+88 GRVVLVMDTSPSM
-101 AAALSGGG
+101 AAARSGGG
-109 TRWDQASEQVRRILT
+109 TRWDQAAAQVRRILT

-143 RSFTGRREA
+143 RSFIGRREA
-152 LEALEDLGPV
+152 LEALEELGPV

-167 RFPDVADLLES
+167 RFPDVGDLLEP
-178 ASGTAPA
+178 ASGKAPEA
-185 VDVIFVG
+185 DVIFVG
-192 DGVYVPEAPDGVE
+192 DGVYVAEAPAGVE

-214 NAGITAFDVRPLPS
+214 NAGITAFDVRPLPA

-236 IEVVR
+236 VEVVR
-241 HPAEEDDGGGVVVLQ
+241 HPVSEDAGVVVLQ
-256 VDGAGGASARRT
+256 IDGAGGASARRT
-268 LRVDAGTPLGETVP
+268 LRVGTDAPHGETVP

-287 AGPVRAVIAISGD
+287 AGPVRAVIAISGE

-312 IPARNRLRVLLV
+312 IPARNRLRVLLA

-343 SVAPPGSE
+343 SVPPPGPE
-351 ALADLDFASVDLVVI
+351 ALFDLDPTSVDLVVV
-366 EGAPPEAMP
+366 EGAPPGTLL
-375 PVPVLVAGSGNAE
+375 PVPVLFAGSGSAG
-388 WLPPRLGNETGNET
+388 WLPPRLGNEGE
-402 GNESGNETG
+402 GESESGAPAPEG
-411 NESANE
+411 EPP
-417 ETNLEREAATVT
+417 TVM

-436 TEHPLLRDLNFED
+436 AEHPLLRDLNFDD
-449 ALARGVEAFDAASFA
+449 ALARDVDAFDAASFGA
-464 GQGSWELLLGDSRLG
+464 RSGWELLLGDSRLG

-484 ESPLR
+484 ESPVR

-545 GREVA
+545 GQEVP

-567 YYAAGGGREVVV
+567 YYAAGGGGEIVV

-589 NLNQSAWAEEPPATL
+589 GLNRSAWVEATPATL
-604 APAATAVS
+604 APAREAVS

-622 LLLIAA
+622 LLLIVA
-628 EWIAFHRHATV
+628 EWVAFHRHATV

>member
-55 FWRWLISLVI
+55 FWRWLVSLVI

-70 LAVIMA
+70 LAVVMA
-76 MAQPIPESGVRG
+76 MARPLPEDGARG
-88 GRVVVVMDTSPSM
+88 ARVAVVLDTSPSM
-101 AAALSGGG
+101 AAALPGGG
-109 TRWDQASEQVRRILT
+109 ARWDQASEHVRRILSA
-124 GSSET
+124 GNET
-129 SEFLLLDTAGDRGG
+129 SEFLLLDTAGERGG
-143 RSFTGRREA
+143 RSFIGQREA
-152 LEALEDLGPV
+152 LEALEALSPV

-167 RFPDVADLLES
+167 RFPDVADLLEPAAGGAS
-178 ASGTAPA
+178 AR
-185 VDVIFVG
+185 VIFVG
-192 DGVYVPEAPDGVE
+192 DGVFVFEVPEGVE
-205 RISVFEAAP
+205 RLSVFEPAA
-214 NAGITAFDVRPLPS
+214 NAGITAFDVRPLPT

-236 IEVVR
+236 VEVVR
-241 HPAEEDDGGGVVVLQ
+241 HPGPEEDGGVVVLQ
-256 VDGAGGASARRT
+256 IDGAGGASARRT
-268 LRVDAGTPLGETVP
+268 FRVDPGEPFGSTVP

-287 AGPVRAVIAISGD
+287 AGPVRAVIATSGE
-300 DALPADDVAHAY
+300 DALVSDDVAHSY

-343 SVAPPGSE
+343 TVAAPEEDP
-351 ALADLDFASVDLVVI
+351 LADLDPGTLDLVVI
-366 EGAPPEAMP
+366 EGAPPPAMP
-375 PVPVLVAGSGNAE
+375 AVPVLFAGSGPAD
-388 WLPPRLGNETGNET
+388 WLPARL
-402 GNESGNETG
+402 
-411 NESANE
+411 ANGDAGAGDP
-417 ETNLEREAATVT
+417 TAAVM
-429 LPVVRGQ
+429 LPVVREQ
-436 TEHPLLRDLNFED
+436 AEHPLLRGLNLDD
-449 ALARGVEAFDAASFA
+449 ALAREVAAFDAGSFRNAEGSPA
-464 GQGSWELLLGDSRLG
+464 GAAGGWELLLGDSRLG

-484 ESPLR
+484 ESPFR
-489 GLAFA
+489 SLAFA

-507 FPLLLSRALSWL
+507 FPLLLSRVLSWL
-519 TDVEVRRVGLGQA
+519 TDVDVRRVGLGQA

-545 GREVA
+545 GREVP

-567 YYAAGGGREVVV
+567 YYAAGGGREIVV

-589 NLNQSAWAEEPPATL
+589 NLNRSAWSGEPPASL
-604 APAATAVS
+604 VPAGTVTS

-622 LLLIAA
+622 LLLIVA
-628 EWIAFHRHATV
+628 EWVAFHRHATV